1 VGRFTVSGAAPANCP
16 IISGVTRTAEE
27 LLRAFQQQERRF
39 VERRFPLQ
47 FASEVPALRELYRQ
61 AKGLRWNPETD
72 VPWARLDGG
81 RLSTSLRDAAR
92 LIWSRRAWGTYPGLG
107 ESTALL
113 LRLCLESGTSQ
124 MDAKL
129 FLSFR
134 AAEEAK
140 HLEACFILA
149 ERLGGYIPDP
159 GDDVIVRASNHA
171 FAQMA
176 LDPRVR
182 PEASV
187 AALGCLDDQLDL
199 DLHVSHLHGATD
211 DTVRAVLRL
220 MATDKA
226 RHALF
231 AWTWLGTRLAG
242 LDIAGR
248 QAVGEAVREMLE
260 QVILRGYRNTW
271 LLPDSLGRR
280 RFLEAEAATAAAGL
294 GASTREQEERVLRAT
309 VGQVRA
315 RLQQWDVV
323 VPLATHSELGRV

>member
-1 VGRFTVSGAAPANCP
+1 MVAGAVSGAAPVNCR
-16 IISGVTRTAEE
+16 IITDVTPSTEE
-27 LLRAFQQQERRF
+27 LLRAFQRQERRF
-39 VERRFPLQ
+39 VERRFPLE

-81 RLSTSLRDAAR
+81 RLSGALRDAAR
-92 LIWSRRAWGTYPGLG
+92 LTWSRRAWGTYPGLG

-140 HLEACFILA
+140 HLEACVILA
-149 ERLGGYIPDP
+149 ERLGGYVPDP
-159 GDDVIVRASNHA
+159 GDEAIARASNHA

-176 LDPRVR
+176 LDPRVK
-182 PEASV
+182 PEATV

-199 DLHVSHLHGATD
+199 DLHVSHLQRATD
-211 DTVRAVLRL
+211 DTIRAVLRL

-231 AWTWLGTRLAG
+231 AWVWLGIRLAG
-242 LDIAGR
+242 LDADGR
-248 QAVGEAVREMLE
+248 RAVGEAVREMLE

-271 LLPDSLGRR
+271 LLPDSPACRR
-280 RFLEAEAATAAAGL
+280 LLEAESATAAAGL
-294 GASTREQEERVLRAT
+294 GASTVEQEERVLRAT
-309 VGQVRA
+309 VGQVRE
-315 RLQQWDVV
+315 RLQQWEIV
-323 VPLATHSELGRV
+323 VPLATHPELGRV